1 MRLIRDVLNL
11 TILQI
16 PILSTPLSRNTFPYM
31 TGLSVLR
38 ANEIREGLGLLDAVT
53 MAMVIVMAVVVRVS
67 LRANILHLQ
76 DVSAFWAA
84 LDGTIAGHLD

>member
-1 MRLIRDVLNL
+1 
-11 TILQI
+11 
-16 PILSTPLSRNTFPYM
+16 M